1 MLNLNGVCTGCTII
15 SIIIALTLHQVYLIG
30 QGPDSFWYAKQG
42 CRYKPAA
49 LFFILKIMFRV
60 KFLCVIIEPFCL
72 MMQN

>member
-1 MLNLNGVCTGCTII
+1 MLKQGILDAMLNLNGVCTGCTII

-49 LFFILKIMFRV
+49 LFFYFV
-60 KFLCVIIEPFCL
+60 F
-72 MMQN
+72 